1 MNRNRQLSDADDA
14 VLVAQAIEE
23 LPYVTQAYEILVR
36 RHYRLIYRTCLHIL
50 KDPNEAEDVTQ
61 IILLKVFNGLPQF
74 QARSMFKTWL
84 VKIVTNTCFSRL
96 QQLKQRRQRYTK
108 LEESSLDQF
117 NADSGNSPESLWLDN
132 FETMIFCLNEKEKKI
147 VSLRFVSELS
157 LAEIAVVMEMKLSAT
172 KMRFYRALKKL
183 KEQL

>member
-1 MNRNRQLSDADDA
+1 MNRNRQGADADDA

-23 LPYVTQAYEILVR
+23 LPYVTRAYEILVR

-50 KDPNEAEDVTQ
+50 KDPSEAEDATQ
-61 IILLKVFNGLPQF
+61 LILLKVFNGLPRF
-74 QARSMFKTWL
+74 HARSTFKTWL
-84 VKIVTNTCFSRL
+84 VKIVTNTCFTRF

-108 LEESSLDQF
+108 LEESSLEQL
-117 NADSGNSPESLWLDN
+117 NTDSGDSPEFLWLDN
-132 FETMIFCLNEKEKKI
+132 FETMVCCLNEQEKKI

-157 LAEIAVVMEMKLSAT
+157 LPEIAVVMEMKLSAT

-183 KEQL
+183 KKQL